1 MANIHNNSAANISR
15 TNALQTKPKA
25 SNDVVP
31 FVATYNS
38 ALPRISNILRK
49 HFNIFFNVFKQP
61 PFVAYRLSPNLR
73 DILVKAQL
81 PVISNNHFPPG
92 SFHRGQNC
100 ATCPY
105 ITNGLTRYTFYATGE
120 TRSITSHITCNT
132 KNVIYM
138 VQCNRCNLQ
147 YIGETKRRLKDRFN
161 EHRRAVDKTNIKSK
175 PTTVSEH
182 FLSHSNHSH
191 TDMQLIPL
199 EKIHSSRD
207 SVRKAR
213 ESHLID
219 KAMTLE
225 PHGLNRRD
233 ELL

>member
-1 MANIHNNSAANISR
+1 
-15 TNALQTKPKA
+15 
-25 SNDVVP
+25 
-31 FVATYNS
+31 
-38 ALPRISNILRK
+38 
-49 HFNIFFNVFKQP
+49 
-61 PFVAYRLSPNLR
+61 
-73 DILVKAQL
+73 
-81 PVISNNHFPPG
+81 
-92 SFHRGQNC
+92 
-100 ATCPY
+100 
-105 ITNGLTRYTFYATGE
+105 
-120 TRSITSHITCNT
+120 
-132 KNVIYM
+132 M

-225 PHGLNRRD
+225 PHGVNRRD
-233 ELL
+233 EFLSSISLVFFLSSFPVFVLYVISASPF

>member
-1 MANIHNNSAANISR
+1 MDYNNSSR
-15 TNALQTKPKA
+15 
-25 SNDVVP
+25 
-31 FVATYNS
+31 
-38 ALPRISNILRK
+38 RLR
-49 HFNIFFNVFKQP
+49 P
-61 PFVAYRLSPNLR
+61 L
-73 DILVKAQL
+73 
-81 PVISNNHFPPG
+81 G
-92 SFHRGQNC
+92 SRVNC

-105 ITNGLTRYTFYATGE
+105 ITNRLTSYTCKSE
-120 TRSITSHITCNT
+120 TRDMHGQ
-132 KNVIYM
+132 Y
-138 VQCNRCNLQ
+138 NRCNLQ
-147 YIGETKRRLKDRFN
+147 YVGENKRGVKDRFN
-161 EHRRAVDKTNIKSK
+161 EHRWTVDKTNIKSK
-175 PTTVSEH
+175 PTNVSEH